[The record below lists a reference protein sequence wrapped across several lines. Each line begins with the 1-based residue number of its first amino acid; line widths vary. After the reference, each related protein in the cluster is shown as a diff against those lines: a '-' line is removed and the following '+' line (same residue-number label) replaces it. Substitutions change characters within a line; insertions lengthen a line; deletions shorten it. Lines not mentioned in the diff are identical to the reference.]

1 MIERTINHGRGLGAA
16 LAVFGTLVCLLAAPA
31 TSLAASP
38 RIQARPRP
46 NTEWVAAILYKAPAH
61 VAPLRSSRVS
71 LNIRPTTEWGTPNE
85 LLVLDTA
92 KDARGE
98 TWLHVE
104 FDHRPNGY
112 ARWIESRFV
121 YLWVDPWSIVVSRPA
136 RTISIYRYGVRR
148 RWAKVV
154 VGKPSTPTPGG
165 LFAIA
170 AELLQASPQE
180 FTGSWIMP
188 LTAHSNVLD
197 NYGGG
202 PGRIAIHGRDGA
214 SLLDPLGTAR
224 SHGCIRINNNWVVFL
239 ATHVPR
245 GTPVLVD

>member
-1 MIERTINHGRGLGAA
+1 MIERMAIQGRRLGAVLAA
-16 LAVFGTLVCLLAAPA
+16 LGTLACLLAAPA
-31 TSLAASP
+31 TSSAASP
-38 RIQARPRP
+38 RIQVRPRP
-46 NTEWVAAILYKAPAH
+46 NAVWVAAILYRAPAH
-61 VAPLRSSRVS
+61 IAPLRSSRVS

-112 ARWIESRFV
+112 ARWIESRFA

-170 AELLQASPQE
+170 AELLQASPAE

-188 LTAHSNVLD
+188 LTAHSNVLTEFD
-197 NYGGG
+197 GGNG
-202 PGRIAIHGRDGA
+202 QVAIHGRGGA
-214 SLLDPLGTAR
+214 SFLDPLGTAA
-224 SHGCIRINNNWVVFL
+224 SHGCVRVENSLVGWI
-239 ATHVPR
+239 ASHVPV
-245 GTPVLVD
+245 GTPVEIR